1 MRFYCLYVLLIST
14 LSLSAC
20 GVINARSVYEGVRSS
35 QKTQTTGMPAVA
47 APQPL
52 PDYDQYEQDRQTL
65 KKKAD

>member
-14 LSLSAC
+14 LSLNAC

-35 QKTQTTGMPAVA
+35 QKTQATGIPEA
-47 APQPL
+47 AASQPL
-52 PDYDQYEQDRQTL
+52 PSYDQYEQNRQIL